1 MMRCPECGH
10 VLCGTYDNKTYKGV
24 KYEYRHYRC
33 RYGKTSQCSG
43 GYSLSEL
50 KLEKYLLQNIESL
63 MLAHISQVEH
73 DKKQPKPKPKY
84 NVAALKEQLRRLEV
98 VYMAGNKS
106 DAEYIAESKEIKA
119 LIAKA
124 DAEALPPQNVEPL
137 RELLNLNLQEIYA
150 GLDQYEKRTF
160 WRSFIKEIVIE
171 NKKVKDV
178 IFF

>member
-1 MMRCPECGH
+1 
-10 VLCGTYDNKTYKGV
+10 
-24 KYEYRHYRC
+24 
-33 RYGKTSQCSG
+33 
-43 GYSLSEL
+43 
-50 KLEKYLLQNIESL
+50 
-63 MLAHISQVEH
+63 
-73 DKKQPKPKPKY
+73 
-84 NVAALKEQLRRLEV
+84 
-98 VYMAGNKS
+98 MATVS
-106 DAEYIAESKEIKA
+106 
-119 LIAKA
+119 A